1 MAVRRFVARRGS
13 PFQIQSDNGTNF
25 QGASRELREEIE
37 KIGKGLAETF
47 TNSNTK
53 WVFNPPSAPHFGGA
67 WERLVKSV
75 KVALGS
81 LCSDRNPD
89 DETLLTV
96 IAEAESIVNSRPLTS
111 IPLESPSQE
120 ALTPNHFI
128 LLSSNGVIQPRTTLA
143 EPTRVTRTNWNMA
156 RQLMDQFWRRW
167 MNEYLPTLA
176 NRTKW
181 FGETK
186 NLEKND
192 LVLIVN
198 EGQRNGW
205 LRGRVITTIPGR
217 DGRIR
222 QAWVQTTEGVF
233 RRPVS
238 KLAVLQV
245 QGNGNAESVG
255 TPEVRHG
262 SGMLRPLAARPISLR
277 QSGSLNKGI
286 PSTSTVNF
294 DSSET
299 NVME

>member
-1 MAVRRFVARRGS
+1 
-13 PFQIQSDNGTNF
+13 
-25 QGASRELREEIE
+25 
-37 KIGKGLAETF
+37 
-47 TNSNTK
+47 
-53 WVFNPPSAPHFGGA
+53 
-67 WERLVKSV
+67 
-75 KVALGS
+75 
-81 LCSDRNPD
+81 
-89 DETLLTV
+89 
-96 IAEAESIVNSRPLTS
+96 
-111 IPLESPSQE
+111 
-120 ALTPNHFI
+120 
-128 LLSSNGVIQPRTTLA
+128 
-143 EPTRVTRTNWNMA
+143 MA

-262 SGMLRPLAARPISLR
+262 SGDVATT
-277 QSGSLNKGI
+277 GSTANI
-286 PSTSTVNF
+286 PPAIRLSQQRDTVNVNRQPRQQRNECHGIAKT
-294 DSSET
+294 DD
-299 NVME
+299 NKVML